1 MSDAVIEE
9 GRFGRVVTARVRPNL
24 DLVEAIENICADN
37 NISHA
42 VVRGCVGSLMDCN
55 LEIGPGGDKSNIQT
69 IPGPGLEIAITTGE
83 VRPDDK
89 GAPRARLWGLVANW
103 DGDGWAG
110 EFVRGH
116 NLTFVTLELML
127 QEWLPEQEPLGE
139 IR

>member
-1 MSDAVIEE
+1 M
-9 GRFGRVVTARVRPNL
+9 VTARVRPNL

-69 IPGPGLEIAITTGE
+69 SPGPGLEIAITTGE

>member
-1 MSDAVIEE
+1 MSDTTIEATGTVIEE

-24 DLVEAIENICADN
+24 DIVEAIENICADN

-42 VVRGCVGSLMDCN
+42 VVRGCVGSLMDAN
-55 LEIGPGGDKSNIQT
+55 LEIGSAEKSNIQT

-89 GAPRARLWGLVANW
+89 GAPRARLYGLVANW

-127 QEWLPEQEPLGE
+127 QEWLPE
-139 IR
+139 